1 MSTEQGFNQSVAGF
15 GKLID
20 QLTPWLLDLGSWIF
34 GALIAFDLLVL
45 SPLLTVGP
53 VDAAVLIG
61 SAAFALALPP
71 AVTGFILLRLLD
83 DITKLRLEDVAAQS
97 FASAGFTVPKQPT
110 PDEMQA
116 TMKQRTR
123 TILIYTYAT
132 LALNAALMV
141 TGIAGALWHM
151 AWWISVSFIA
161 MVLASIG
168 LVPLA
173 MGGFKTR
180 PDRRSAAS

>member
-1 MSTEQGFNQSVAGF
+1 MSTEQGFNQSLAGF

-61 SAAFALALPP
+61 SAAFALAVPP
-71 AVTGFILLRLLD
+71 AVTGFFLLRLLG
-83 DITKLRLEDVAAQS
+83 DITKL
-97 FASAGFTVPKQPT
+97 SARGPGGSVVCERRVPGSQ
-110 PDEMQA
+110 
-116 TMKQRTR
+116 
-123 TILIYTYAT
+123 TYAT
-132 LALNAALMV
+132 LGLNAALMV

-161 MVLASIG
+161 MILASLG
-168 LVPLA
+168 LIPLP

-180 PDRRSAAS
+180 PERRSAA